1 MPMPD
6 LPVPQFPNVPA
17 LPGVPAL
24 ARAAGAPVVASVNN
38 LLVNAGL
45 GQLALGFAKP
55 VWGVFDSSNQ
65 PVAIADSVKALQFR
79 ADSNV
84 PDYPLEQG
92 GFQSYNKVQRPF
104 GSVVSLAC
112 GGDEQR
118 RANFLSAIEAAKQS
132 TNLYSI
138 VMPEAVYINA
148 NIVAYDYRREQ
159 KNGATLLTV
168 DLHIEE
174 IRVNATAAFDNVQN
188 PASADTV
195 SQGQVQAA
203 TPTASREAALQK
215 IAADN
220 GLTLTTTA
228 VTQ

>member
-24 ARAAGAPVVASVNN
+24 ARLVGTPVLTEVNSF
-38 LLVNAGL
+38 LINAGL
-45 GQLALGFAKP
+45 GQFALGFAKP

-65 PVAIADSVKALQFR
+65 PVAIADSVRAVQYR

-84 PDYPLEQG
+84 PDYPMEQG
-92 GFQSYNKVQRPF
+92 AFQSYNKVQRPYA
-104 GSVVSLAC
+104 SVVSLVC

-118 RANFLSAIEAAKQS
+118 RANFISAIDIAKRS

-138 VMPEAVYINA
+138 VMPEVVYNNA

-159 KNGATLLTV
+159 RDGATLMKV

-195 SQGQVQAA
+195 SQGQVQAS
-203 TPTASREAALQK
+203 TPSASLAALY
-215 IAADN
+215 
-220 GLTLTTTA
+220 GP
-228 VTQ
+228 VSVVR